1 MREAFENEKN
11 EEHWSTVSRDITQYT
26 CTFHAL
32 LTHYATAQ
40 IWAYFRLKS
49 FLALCLNGDS

>member
-1 MREAFENEKN
+1 MREAFENDKN
-11 EEHWSTVSRDITQYT
+11 DRHVNRDITTQYT
-26 CTFHAL
+26 THAHCHAL
-32 LTHYATAQ
+32 LEHYATAQ